1 MALDLREGFS
11 VTLHSTRYR
20 ILHIQA
26 ERQVSLL
33 NERTSSVKHLTM
45 DEVEVYFQQGQL
57 KVITDQD
64 ILFREDGLP
73 PIPSA
78 LPADHRARLQRNL
91 AYVRAVLAQTEHYSR
106 EQETLPVIAEV
117 AKQLRDAK
125 PPSSITIY
133 RWCQSYINSNEDP
146 LALAPMTA
154 NCGRRKGQI
163 DVEVIELF
171 YETIDTYYLY
181 GARYSR
187 IDAHAE
193 LCDRVVEANRQRPKE
208 EWLRAI
214 SYSGFCKL
222 VKRLLDPFIV
232 MARRMG
238 EKYARRY
245 FRSRDRGPVALFIL
259 ERIEIDH
266 TRLDIIVVHPITRKL
281 LGRPTVTVAIDRR
294 SRMVVGIYI
303 DLEPPSSIAVLM
315 CLRQAVTNKQA
326 ILDGIP
332 ECQGFTWPVEGQ
344 FRMICMDNGP
354 EFHSN
359 VHKQFCA
366 DLHADM
372 QYCPPGK
379 PWYKGA
385 VERFIGTLNRRL
397 IHKLPGT
404 TWSNPVERG
413 DYPSE
418 KLASLTLHELRQMV
432 FRWVVVDYHNTR
444 HHELGETPLQCWT
457 RLADEHPAP
466 PLPQSLSLEI
476 ETGLAFE
483 KTISDGRI
491 GTKGLL
497 YHHPYLIHLQ
507 QKLPGK
513 PKVML
518 RIDPEDVTQA
528 YIYDPL
534 NKALIKLECLTI
546 DVEPGTSWLD
556 FQRARKAQAQGTTDP
571 TGPDAELVRQEKTK
585 LRRDVHQTHQQAEK
599 RLKQAQRKKKQVPR
613 RSTKGDIQ
621 LIAPE
626 TPENH
631 AWEEVSSPAGWSLER
646 LPLEGDSK

>member
-11 VTLHSTRYR
+11 VALHGTHFRVLY
-20 ILHIQA
+20 IQA
-26 ERQVSLL
+26 GRQVSLL
-33 NERTSSVKHLTM
+33 NERTSSIAHLTM
-45 DEVEVYFQQGQL
+45 DEVEVYAQHGQL

-64 ILFREDGLP
+64 VLFRDDGLP

-78 LPADHRARLQRNL
+78 LPAKHRPKLQRSL
-91 AYVRAVLAQTEHYSR
+91 IYVRAVLARTEHYSR
-106 EQETLPVIAEV
+106 EQETLPVVAEV
-117 AKQLRDAK
+117 AKQLCDAK

-133 RWCQSYINSNEDP
+133 RWCRSFIDNNEDP
-146 LALAPMTA
+146 LALAPRTA
-154 NCGRRKGQI
+154 NCGRRKGQV

-171 YETIDTYYLY
+171 YETIDTYYLSR
-181 GARYSR
+181 ARNSR
-187 IDAHAE
+187 IDTHAE
-193 LCDRVVEANRQRPKE
+193 LCDRVIEANRQRPKE
-208 EWLRAI
+208 EWLRAV

-222 VKRLLDPFIV
+222 IKRLLDPFIV

-245 FRSRDRGPVALFIL
+245 FRSRDRGPVALFAL

-266 TRLDIIVVHPITRKL
+266 TRLDIIVVHPITRAPI
-281 LGRPTVTVAIDRR
+281 GRPTVTVAIDRR
-294 SRMVVGIYI
+294 TRMVVGIYI

-315 CLRQAVTNKQA
+315 CLRQAVTSKQA
-326 ILDGIP
+326 IIDSIP
-332 ECQGFTWPVEGQ
+332 ECQSFSWPVEGQ
-344 FRMICMDNGP
+344 FRLICMDNGP
-354 EFHSN
+354 EFHGN

-366 DLHADM
+366 DIHADM

-385 VERFIGTLNRRL
+385 VERFIGTLHRRL

-418 KLASLTLHELRQMV
+418 KLASLTLHELRQLV

-444 HHELGETPLQCWT
+444 HHELGETPLQCWS
-457 RLADEHPAP
+457 RLVDEHPVP
-466 PLPQSLSLEI
+466 LLPQSLSLEI

-483 KTISDGRI
+483 RTISDGRI
-491 GTKGLL
+491 GVKGLL

-507 QKLPGK
+507 QKLLGK

-534 NKALIKLECLTI
+534 NKALIRLECLTI
-546 DVEPGTSWLD
+546 DVESGTTWLD
-556 FQRARKAQAQGTTDP
+556 FQRARKARAQDINNQ
-571 TGPDAELVRQEKTK
+571 TGPDAELVRQEKAK
-585 LRRDVHQTHQQAEK
+585 LRREVHQTHLQAEK
-599 RLKQAQRKKKQVPR
+599 RLKQTQRKEKQTPR
-613 RSTKGDIQ
+613 RSTQGEFQIS
-621 LIAPE
+621 ASAS
-626 TPENH
+626 PENQ
-631 AWEEVSSPAGWSLER
+631 AWEDDSSQQLWSLER
-646 LPLEGDSK
+646 LPLEGDDK

>member
-11 VTLHSTRYR
+11 VALHGTHFRVLY
-20 ILHIQA
+20 IQA
-26 ERQVSLL
+26 GRQISLL
-33 NERTSSVKHLTM
+33 NERTSSIAHLTM
-45 DEVEVYFQQGQL
+45 DEVEVYAQQGQL

-64 ILFREDGLP
+64 VLFRDDGLP

-78 LPADHRARLQRNL
+78 LPVKHRPKLQRSL
-91 AYVRAVLAQTEHYSR
+91 IYVRAVLARTEHYSR
-106 EQETLPVIAEV
+106 ELETLPVVAEV
-117 AKQLRDAK
+117 AKQLCDAK

-133 RWCQSYINSNEDP
+133 RWCRSFLNNSEDP
-146 LALAPMTA
+146 LALAPRTA

-163 DVEVIELF
+163 AVEVIELF
-171 YETIDTYYLY
+171 YETIDTYYLSR
-181 GARYSR
+181 ARNSR

-193 LCDRVVEANRQRPKE
+193 LCDRVIEANRQRPKE
-208 EWLRAI
+208 DWLRAV

-222 VKRLLDPFIV
+222 IKRLLDPFIV

-238 EKYARRY
+238 EKHARRY
-245 FRSRDRGPVALFIL
+245 FRSRDRGPVALFAL
-259 ERIEIDH
+259 ERVEIDH
-266 TRLDIIVVHPITRKL
+266 TRLDIIVVHPITRAPI
-281 LGRPTVTVAIDRR
+281 GRPTVTVAIDRR
-294 SRMVVGIYI
+294 TRMVVGIYI

-326 ILDGIP
+326 IIDSIP
-332 ECQGFTWPVEGQ
+332 ECQSFSWPVEGQ
-344 FRMICMDNGP
+344 FRLICMDNGP
-354 EFHSN
+354 EFHGN

-366 DLHADM
+366 DIHADM

-418 KLASLTLHELRQMV
+418 KLASLTLHELRQLV
-432 FRWVVVDYHNTR
+432 FRWVVIDYHNTR
-444 HHELGETPLQCWT
+444 HHELGETPLQCWS
-457 RLADEHPAP
+457 RLVVEHPVP
-466 PLPQSLSLEI
+466 LLPQSLSLEI

-483 KTISDGRI
+483 RTISDGRI
-491 GTKGLL
+491 GVKGLL

-534 NKALIKLECLTI
+534 NKALIRLECLTI
-546 DVEPGTSWLD
+546 DVESGTTWLD
-556 FQRARKAQAQGTTDP
+556 FQRARRARAQDINDL
-571 TGPDAELVRQEKTK
+571 TGPDAELVRQEKAK
-585 LRRDVHQTHQQAEK
+585 LRRDVHQTHLQAEK
-599 RLKQAQRKKKQVPR
+599 RLKQTQRKKKQTPR
-613 RSTKGDIQ
+613 RSTQGDFQIS
-621 LIAPE
+621 APAS
-626 TPENH
+626 PENQG
-631 AWEEVSSPAGWSLER
+631 WENDSSQQSWSLER
-646 LPLEGDSK
+646 LPLEGDEK

>member
-11 VTLHSTRYR
+11 VTLHSTHYR
-20 ILHIQA
+20 VLHIQA

-33 NERTSSVKHLTM
+33 NERTSSITHLTM

-133 RWCQSYINSNEDP
+133 RWCQSYIDSNEDP
-146 LALAPMTA
+146 LALAPRTA

-171 YETIDTYYLY
+171 YETIDTYYLSR
-181 GARYSR
+181 ARNSR

-193 LCDRVVEANRQRPKE
+193 LCDRVVEANHQRPKE
-208 EWLRAI
+208 EWLRTI

-222 VKRLLDPFIV
+222 IKRLLDPFIV

-238 EKYARRY
+238 EKHARRY

-266 TRLDIIVVHPITRKL
+266 TRLDIIVVHPITREPL
-281 LGRPTVTVAIDRR
+281 SRPTVTVAIDRR

-315 CLRQAVTNKQA
+315 CLRQAVTSKQA
-326 ILDGIP
+326 ILDVIP

-344 FRMICMDNGP
+344 FRLICMDNGP
-354 EFHSN
+354 EFHSK

-418 KLASLTLHELRQMV
+418 KLASLTLHELRQLV

-457 RLADEHPAP
+457 RLVDEHPVP

-476 ETGLAFE
+476 ETGLAFVR
-483 KTISDGRI
+483 TIHDSRI
-491 GTKGLL
+491 GVKGLL

-556 FQRARKAQAQGTTDP
+556 FQRAHKPRAQDISDQ

-585 LRRDVHQTHQQAEK
+585 LRRDVHQTHLQAEK
-599 RLKQAQRKKKQVPR
+599 RLKQAERKKKQAPR
-613 RSTKGDIQ
+613 RSTKGDFQ
-621 LIAPE
+621 VRAPVS
-626 TPENH
+626 PENH
-631 AWEEVSSPAGWSLER
+631 AWGEASSPAGWSLER

>member
-11 VTLHSTRYR
+11 VALRSTHYR
-20 ILHIQA
+20 VLHIQA

-33 NERTSSVKHLTM
+33 NERTSSITHLSM

-64 ILFREDGLP
+64 VLFREDGLP

-78 LPADHRARLQRNL
+78 LPENHRPKLQRSL
-91 AYVRAVLAQTEHYSR
+91 IYVRAVLARTEHYS
-106 EQETLPVIAEV
+106 QQHETLPIVAEV
-117 AKQLRDAK
+117 AKQLRDAN
-125 PPSSITIY
+125 PPSRITIY
-133 RWCQSYINSNEDP
+133 RWCRNFLDSNRDP
-146 LALAPMTA
+146 IVLAPRTA

-163 DVEVIELF
+163 NEEVIELL
-171 YETIDTYYLY
+171 YETIDTYYLSS
-181 GARYSR
+181 ARNSR

-193 LCDRVVEANRQRPKE
+193 LCDRVIEANRQRPKG
-208 EWLRAI
+208 EWLRTI

-222 VKRLLDPFIV
+222 IKRLLDPFIV

-238 EKYARRY
+238 EKHARRY
-245 FRSRDRGPVALFIL
+245 FRTRDRGPVALFAL

-266 TRLDIIVVHPITRKL
+266 TRLDIIVVHPITREL

-315 CLRQAVTNKQA
+315 CLRQAVSSKQT
-326 ILDGIP
+326 ILDDIP

-344 FRMICMDNGP
+344 FRLICMDNGP

-385 VERFIGTLNRRL
+385 VERFIGTLNLRL

-418 KLASLTLHELRQMV
+418 KLASLTLQELRQMV

-457 RLADEHPAP
+457 RLVDEHPVP
-466 PLPQSLSLEI
+466 PLPQSLNLEV

-483 KTISDGRI
+483 RTICDGRI
-491 GTKGLL
+491 GVQGLL

-507 QKLPGK
+507 QKLPAK
-513 PKVML
+513 SKVML
-518 RIDPEDVTQA
+518 RIDPEDITQA

-546 DVEPGTSWLD
+546 NVEPSMSWLD
-556 FQRARKAQAQGTTDP
+556 FQRARKAHKKDTADP
-571 TGPDAELVRQEKTK
+571 IGADAELVRQEKTK
-585 LRRDVHQTHQQAEK
+585 LRRDVHQTHLLAEK
-599 RLKQAQRKKKQVPR
+599 RLKQNQRKKKQAPR
-613 RSTKGDIQ
+613 RSTKGDVQIS
-621 LIAPE
+621 APE
-626 TPENH
+626 SPENH
-631 AWEEVSSPAGWSLER
+631 AWEEASSPAGWTLER
-646 LPLEGDSK
+646 LFLEGDSK